1 MILNVETRV
10 VGVHMDLSLSLS
22 PSPCGYINMDFPSV
36 SATKE
41 SPEHKSDSPVDFQ
54 AEHTSGSMIVRCHSC
69 RWLLPWS

>member
-10 VGVHMDLSLSLS
+10 VGVHMDLSLS
-22 PSPCGYINMDFPSV
+22 PSPCGYINMDFPS
-36 SATKE
+36 TKE

-54 AEHTSGSMIVRCHSC
+54 AEHTSGSMIVQCHSC

>member
-10 VGVHMDLSLSLS
+10 VGVHVDISLSLS
-22 PSPCGYINMDFPSV
+22 PSPCV

-54 AEHTSGSMIVRCHSC
+54 AEHTSGSMIVQCPSC